1 MPMTTLLLQAI
12 PNNGLVEPKGIFRS
26 SVDGD
31 TITGTRPAVGRSEPF
46 STQSTSPRW
55 RLDLS
60 KSRAHDAALDIL
72 DTYKL
77 TGNFHI
83 NLEIVLKDIG
93 AFDQVT
99 FEVEPKS
106 ALSCEPDRRHVV
118 FWANE
123 NIHSDRFDEIVSA
136 IKARIGFDAA
146 MPWWGRLFRQLSL
159 RHST

>member
-1 MPMTTLLLQAI
+1 MTTLCLQAT
-12 PNNGLVEPKGIFRS
+12 PNIGLVEPKRITQS
-26 SVDGD
+26 SVDQD
-31 TITGTRPAVGRSEPF
+31 TITGTRPAVGRSEPP
-46 STQSTSPRW
+46 STRSTSPPC

-72 DTYKL
+72 NTYKL

-106 ALSCEPDRRHVV
+106 TLSYDPDRRHVV
-118 FWANE
+118 FWADE
-123 NIHSDRFDEIVSA
+123 NIHSGRFDEIVSS
-136 IKARIGFDAA
+136 IKARIGLGAA
-146 MPWWGRLFRQLSL
+146 VPWWVTLFC
-159 RHST
+159 